1 MSGYEKLLGR
11 IRIHLIVKLPFF
23 VGNRMRERF

>member
-11 IRIHLIVKLPFF
+11 IRIPLIVKIPFF
-23 VGNRMRERF
+23 VGNRTRERF